1 MVYPP
6 YTSIYS
12 ILFFY
17 PLVLAQGATLE
28 LRPFT
33 SSNAPI
39 GAAPK
44 LFAATQTRGNSGG
57 KDEEKK
63 IGN

>member
-1 MVYPP
+1 M
-6 YTSIYS
+6 SIYS

-33 SSNAPI
+33 SW
-39 GAAPK
+39 GTK
-44 LFAATQTRGNSGG
+44 ERHRLFAATQTGGNSGG

-63 IGN
+63 IGKYW